1 MVTRRTRYRP
11 HAIRGPA
18 LSRLCIRGLL
28 RACCRTAARDAC
40 GSASLCRR
48 RQVMAAETVVS
59 TGRGATQSG
68 PVLCRGTAW
77 HCCSSPHCRVGPAR
91 WPRSLC
97 ARSKG
102 QAALCVRQRPMQQSV
117 QGSRGCRGRVGAERR
132 RDALA
137 PAAGLTRR
145 LPVCGQHTEAT
156 ARGAAAQRH
165 RSASL
170 AEEKSASREAPQQ
183 CASRRP
189 RSAALVKMLCPC
201 EELQQPVESC
211 PCDALDSPALCCLE
225 GPEERARSRV
235 GEHQGQVAADLRG
248 MHAPVRGIDSSHCPQ
263 LGAARTPGVHNTR
276 PERPALRSPS
286 AAEPR
291 TPTTAH

>member
-40 GSASLCRR
+40 GSASLCRLSW
-48 RQVMAAETVVS
+48 QVMAAETVVS

-132 RDALA
+132 RDSSCSCCRGDQETALVLA
-137 PAAGLTRR
+137 SAT
-145 LPVCGQHTEAT
+145 QMAT
-156 ARGAAAQRH
+156 APRAVQHRGTGQP
-165 RSASL
+165 ASL
-170 AEEKSASREAPQQ
+170 RRSRTQRGTAAVHIAVFLAVLPW
-183 CASRRP
+183 SRRCVP
-189 RSAALVKMLCPC
+189 TRSCSRW
-201 EELQQPVESC
+201 QNC
-211 PCDALDSPALCCLE
+211 PCDALDSPAPCCLE
-225 GPEERARSRV
+225 GPEKAC
-235 GEHQGQVAADLRG
+235 RG
-248 MHAPVRGIDSSHCPQ
+248 ALETQAHS
-263 LGAARTPGVHNTR
+263 TVHGR
-276 PERPALRSPS
+276 HS
-286 AAEPR
+286 
-291 TPTTAH
+291 TAH

>member
-40 GSASLCRR
+40 GSASLCRLSW
-48 RQVMAAETVVS
+48 QVMAAETVVS

-102 QAALCVRQRPMQQSV
+102 QAALCVRQACSRVCKVLVAAEAGSV
-117 QGSRGCRGRVGAERR
+117 RKDGGT
-132 RDALA
+132 ALV

-145 LPVCGQHTEAT
+145 LPVCCQHTDGHCSE
-156 ARGAAAQRH
+156 GLSAQKH

-170 AEEKSASREAPQQ
+170 VEEKPASREAPLQ
-183 CASRRP
+183 CISRHP
-189 RSAALVKMLCPC
+189 RSAALVEMLCPY
-201 EELQQPVESC
+201 EKELQLADGRTAHVIAA
-211 PCDALDSPALCCLE
+211 ALNNPALHAVF
-225 GPEERARSRV
+225 EEPKKKRARSRV

-248 MHAPVRGIDSSHCPQ
+248 MHAPVRGIDSSHCP
-263 LGAARTPGVHNTR
+263 
-276 PERPALRSPS
+276 RPAQHS
-286 AAEPR
+286 APE
-291 TPTTAH
+291 TFTT

>member
-1 MVTRRTRYRP
+1 MT
-11 HAIRGPA
+11 
-18 LSRLCIRGLL
+18 
-28 RACCRTAARDAC
+28 
-40 GSASLCRR
+40 
-48 RQVMAAETVVS
+48 
-59 TGRGATQSG
+59 
-68 PVLCRGTAW
+68 
-77 HCCSSPHCRVGPAR
+77 
-91 WPRSLC
+91 
-97 ARSKG
+97 
-102 QAALCVRQRPMQQSV
+102 ALCVRQGVQQSV
-117 QGSRGCRGRVGAERR
+117 QGSRGRSVLCRGT
-132 RDALA
+132 LLFLL
-137 PAAGLTRR
+137 PWLTRR

-248 MHAPVRGIDSSHCPQ
+248 VHAPVRGIDSSHCPQ